1 MTDIRP
7 RIRSR
12 ISQENYDRLM
22 AACRKPNMSL
32 PIILDQCLSAF
43 FSFEL
48 DDKRDAAILKRLDL
62 MTRHDNRHSRDI
74 TLVLEIFALYLQ
86 YFFTVM
92 PDVKQVD
99 KDAKAASG
107 VANFNNFVD
116 LLSGRVKKSGRTFNK
131 SLTDLLVS
139 QDEFFTYDE
148 LVLLKQFDNQ
158 SSKKKTKAQK
168 AKNEK
173 VEANHVSV

>member
-1 MTDIRP
+1 MADIRP

-48 DDKRDAAILKRLDL
+48 DDKRDANILKRLDL

-92 PDVKQVD
+92 PDVKQAD

-116 LLSGRVKKSGRTFNK
+116 LLGGRVKKTGRTFNK
-131 SLTDLLVS
+131 SLTDVLVS
-139 QDEFFTYDE
+139 QDEFFTHDE
-148 LVLLKQFDNQ
+148 LALLKQFDKKSN
-158 SSKKKTKAQK
+158 KRKAKTKKTKKVK
-168 AKNEK
+168 A
-173 VEANHVSV
+173 EANHVSA

>member
-1 MTDIRP
+1 MTDHRP

-48 DDKRDAAILKRLDL
+48 DDKRDANILKRLDL

-92 PDVKQVD
+92 PDVKKAD
-99 KDAKAASG
+99 EDAKAASG

-116 LLSGRVKKSGRTFNK
+116 LLGGRVKNNGRTFNK
-131 SLTDLLVS
+131 TLTDTLVS
-139 QDEFFTYDE
+139 QDEFFTFDE
-148 LVLLKQFDNQ
+148 LALLKQFDKRSN
-158 SSKKKTKAQK
+158 KKKTKAQK
-168 AKNEK
+168 IKTSQAGAE
-173 VEANHVSV
+173 HVSA

>member
-1 MTDIRP
+1 MSDNRP

-22 AACRKPNMSL
+22 AVCRKPNMSV
-32 PIILDQCLSAF
+32 PVVLDLCLSAY

-48 DDKRDAAILKRLDL
+48 DDKRDANILKRLDL

-92 PDVKQVD
+92 PDVKKAD
-99 KDAKAASG
+99 EDAKAASG
-107 VANFNNFVD
+107 VANFNNFVN
-116 LLSGRVKKSGRTFNK
+116 LLGGRVKNNGRTFNK
-131 SLTDLLVS
+131 TLTDTLVS
-139 QDEFFTYDE
+139 QDEFFTFDE
-148 LVLLKQFDNQ
+148 LALLKQFDKKSN
-158 SSKKKTKAQK
+158 KKKAK
-168 AKNEK
+168 AKK
-173 VEANHVSV
+173 QEAEHVSA

>member
-1 MTDIRP
+1 MSDNRP

-22 AACRKPNMSL
+22 AVCRKPNMSV
-32 PIILDQCLSAF
+32 PIVLDLCLSAY

-48 DDKRDAAILKRLDL
+48 DDKRDANILKRLDL

-92 PDVKQVD
+92 PDVKKAD
-99 KDAKAASG
+99 EDAKASHINPNG
-107 VANFNNFVD
+107 VGFM
-116 LLSGRVKKSGRTFNK
+116 R
-131 SLTDLLVS
+131 
-139 QDEFFTYDE
+139 
-148 LVLLKQFDNQ
+148 
-158 SSKKKTKAQK
+158 KAQGRGFRFRGLGCW
-168 AKNEK
+168 
-173 VEANHVSV
+173 